1 MDRRGFLTSL
11 GVGTLAAVAHR
22 FWPDEGIAN
31 PCLAGPL
38 PRELADHPLVQAAWD
53 GIDPRQLW
61 DGHVHLV
68 GVGDGGHGV
77 WFNPA
82 MDSLW
87 SPVQYARKK
96 FYLNASCADGEQ
108 DIDARYVKRLIALHA
123 DLPAGSRLMLLAF
136 DYRCDERGEPVP
148 ALSTYYA
155 PNEYAWL
162 IAKKYPQTFEWI
174 ASIHPYR
181 PNAVELLEWAVR
193 HGARAVKWL
202 PPAMGMDPAS
212 PLCDR
217 FYDAL
222 ARWKLPLL
230 THAGEELAVQAKDA
244 QALGNP
250 LRLRR
255 ALNHGVRV
263 IVAHCA
269 SLGFDVDLDQG
280 ENATRRPSFDLF
292 TRMMAEPQ
300 YEGLLFGEIS
310 AMTQV
315 NRLGRPLREVL
326 ARTEWHDRL
335 INGSDY
341 PLPAV
346 MPLFSLERMVTLRYL
361 RQEEAKILSA
371 VRRYNSLLF
380 DFLVKR
386 SLVFNGQ
393 RLPVRVFHSR
403 RLFEP
408 AASPAV

>member
-1 MDRRGFLTSL
+1 MDRRGFLAAL
-11 GVGTLAAVAHR
+11 GAGTLAAAAYR
-22 FWPDEGIAN
+22 FWPDQGFVN

-38 PRELADHPLVQAAWD
+38 PRELADHPLVRSAWD
-53 GIDPRQLW
+53 GIDPRQFW
-61 DGHVHLV
+61 DCHVHLV

-87 SPVQYARKK
+87 SPLQYARKK
-96 FYLNASCADGEQ
+96 FYLNASCADGDR
-108 DIDARYVKRLIALHA
+108 DIDARYVDRLAALHA
-123 DLPAGSRLMLLAF
+123 DLSAGSRLMLLAF
-136 DYRCDERGEPVP
+136 DYYCDERGAPVP

-155 PNEYAWL
+155 PNEYARF
-162 IAKKYPQTFEWI
+162 IAQKYPHSFEWI

-181 PNAVELLEWAVR
+181 PDAVERLEWAAR

-212 PLCDR
+212 PRCDR

-230 THAGEELAVQAKDA
+230 THAGEEQAVQAKET

-255 ALNHGVRV
+255 ALDRGVRV

-269 SLGFDVDLDQG
+269 SLGFDVDLDEG
-280 ENATRRPSFDLF
+280 VNGKRRSSFDLF
-292 TRMMAEPQ
+292 ARMMGEAR

-310 AMTQV
+310 ALTQV

-326 ARTEWHDRL
+326 ARTEWHARL

-346 MPLFSLERMVTLRYL
+346 MPVFSLKRMVTLHYL
-361 RQEEAKILSA
+361 KRSEANILSA
-371 VRRYNSLLF
+371 VRRYNPVLF
-380 DFLVKR
+380 DFLLKR
-386 SLVFNGQ
+386 SLAFNGR
-393 RLPVRVFHSR
+393 RLPANVFHSR

-408 AASPAV
+408 TAVRLA